1 MRTKYK
7 KKIKNGK
14 EYFFYRLRHKNLEAP
29 KDIYAK
35 TVKEL
40 NEKIKKI
47 TNLLDQEI
55 DANNETFGE
64 FFDWWIENIKIP
76 KIKPQ
81 TKENTLNRY
90 KRIKKYS
97 ICKIK
102 LKDLKIKNIQ
112 DFYNKLSN
120 EDIKYS
126 TIKRIES
133 LINQAF
139 KYAYNQRYIEREFKG
154 AYTIKKEKE
163 VKEQKIKVYSIEEQ
177 KKLEKIIKGNKH
189 EMLYITLLYT
199 GIRLGEALALKWEDI
214 NFEEEYININKTTVY
229 IRENNIYKTIIGT
242 PKTKASIRK
251 VNMPTNLV
259 KKIKEYKKE
268 QNKIIVRLGNKF
280 ERNNI
285 VFCDYK
291 GNYIVPNSLRKSL
304 RELLKN
310 TEIEYKGIHVF
321 RHTYATRLFEKGA
334 EPKTVQ
340 TLLGHETINTTLNIY
355 THVMP
360 EKRKETV
367 ELLND
372 LI

>member
-1 MRTKYK
+1 LKPLIKKEVLEMRTKYK

-214 NFEEEYININKTTVY
+214 NFEEDPEFSRGFIL
-229 IRENNIYKTIIGT
+229 RG
-242 PKTKASIRK
+242 
-251 VNMPTNLV
+251 
-259 KKIKEYKKE
+259 KKE
-268 QNKIIVRLGNKF
+268 KEVREFFNSRVRSAFVKRALNGYKYEGIENCFVVSVSGKM
-280 ERNNI
+280 NI
-285 VFCDYK
+285 DDRLKLLSNAMNVLRE
-291 GNYIVPNSLRKSL
+291 IVP
-304 RELLKN
+304 E
-310 TEIEYKGIHVF
+310 EQEEY
-321 RHTYATRLFEKGA
+321 LS
-334 EPKTVQ
+334 
-340 TLLGHETINTTLNIY
+340 
-355 THVMP
+355 
-360 EKRKETV
+360 
-367 ELLND
+367 
-372 LI
+372 